1 MFLGDGDGHFRAM
14 SVIVDADVLD
24 VGEVVEV
31 NVEDLGH
38 EGGWLVVEV
47 FVVEVVERFWVKSNV
62 QMASFYRT
70 M

>member
-38 EGGWLVVEV
+38 EGG
-47 FVVEVVERFWVKSNV
+47 
-62 QMASFYRT
+62 
-70 M
+70 